1 MVAENRVLSK
11 MYLYMQRLK
20 NENTSGDMIEELK
33 LEDYKDAEGTAFVAF
48 ARVFSGTL
56 KPGQEVYVLGPKYQ
70 PTESLRKL
78 KENEEVCDVNAT
90 IKV

>member
-1 MVAENRVLSK
+1 M
-11 MYLYMQRLK
+11 K
-20 NENTSGDMIEELK
+20 NENTCGEMIEELK
-33 LEDYKDAEGTAFVAF
+33 LEDHKDAEGTAFVAF

-90 IKV
+90 IKVRSIIHFLGT

>member
-1 MVAENRVLSK
+1 M
-11 MYLYMQRLK
+11 K
-20 NENTSGDMIEELK
+20 NENTRGDMIEELK
-33 LEDYKDAEGTAFVAF
+33 LEDLQDTEGTAFVAF

-90 IKV
+90 IKVRSINHFLGT